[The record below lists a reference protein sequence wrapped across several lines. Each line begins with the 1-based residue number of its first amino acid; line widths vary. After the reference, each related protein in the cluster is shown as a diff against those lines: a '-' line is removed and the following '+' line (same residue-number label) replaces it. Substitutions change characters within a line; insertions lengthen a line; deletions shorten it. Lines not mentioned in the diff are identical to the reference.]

1 MLLKND
7 RIQILPTFTWDMP
20 ANKIKSVPT
29 HNLVTELCVARS
41 KDNILSMSWLMGR
54 DRLEFGCIAHV
65 KSESQKYK
73 R

>member
-29 HNLVTELCVARS
+29 HNIATELCVARS
-41 KDNILSMSWLMGR
+41 EDNILCHGLWVGKDWNLV
-54 DRLEFGCIAHV
+54 A
-65 KSESQKYK
+65 
-73 R
+73 